1 MLPPLQIPSNEWQ
14 TITIVACIFHGS
26 AIATTCFRLGYRL
39 CTSTFWW
46 EDAWAAIA
54 LAFDIVCL
62 FGVWGE
68 SPMFN
73 DDPSVYTAM
82 FWLLPIAFTCVLW
95 CVVESCMFFSVAH
108 VNRAAR
114 MSIIYPILRVTDPRG
129 PLRKIVYAVISSFAV
144 MWTALVIQKLLA
156 CVYHG
161 CHIGSDIAVADL
173 VTDAVSDL
181 MLVVT
186 PMYVLRDIRLIRPQR
201 ILVTCVF
208 CASLLIT
215 AVSIP
220 LSTFLLIAPKSNTA
234 LIFGHVKPATA
245 LIIANLLVIVSFVY
259 RCMRYS
265 KENRLSQTGA
275 SGAAEFSTC
284 VDLDHLTMDRHWS
297 IAQTSSTTA
306 CTMIS
311 TQGHP

>member
-1 MLPPLQIPSNEWQ
+1 KV
-14 TITIVACIFHGS
+14 VACIFHGS

-54 LAFDIVCL
+54 LALDIVCL

-68 SPMFN
+68 APMFN

-82 FWLLPIAFTCVLW
+82 FWLLPIAFTSVLW
-95 CVVESCMFFSVAH
+95 
-108 VNRAAR
+108 AAR

-129 PLRKIVYAVISSFAV
+129 PIRRIVYAVISSFAV
-144 MWTALVIQKLLA
+144 MWTALVIQKVLA

-161 CHIGSDIAVADL
+161 CYIGSDIAVADL

-181 MLVVT
+181 MLVIT

-220 LSTFLLIAPKSNTA
+220 LSTLLLIAPKSKTA
-234 LIFGHVKPATA
+234 LIFGHVKPTIA
-245 LIIANLLVIVSFVY
+245 LVIANLLVIVSFVY
-259 RCMRYS
+259 RCMRYF
-265 KENRLSQTGA
+265 KVNRLNRTGA

-284 VDLDHLTMDRHWS
+284 VDLDHLTVDRHWS
-297 IAQTSSTTA
+297 IAQTSTTTA
-306 CTMIS
+306 TCTMIS